1 MKKSLLF
8 IVISFISFHGI
19 AQKTEVL
26 FNVFLKDENIGQIK
40 AIETNTGSTIIRDIQ
55 SATDARIFA
64 FSIHVESD
72 TKITKGNEIMTEGIA
87 YRHANRGPEDVHA
100 TTKRVS
106 NRKYECTRND
116 KKTFLENTEITFCV
130 ADLYFKEPKGMSK
143 IYSNM
148 WAKMVAVKNLGN
160 GIYQV
165 TAPDNKKSLYTYKNS
180 KLTTIEL
187 DTPAGKV
194 ISKRK

>member
-1 MKKSLLF
+1 MFIIVSL
-8 IVISFISFHGI
+8 ISYSVV
-19 AQKTEVL
+19 AQKTEAL

-55 SATDARIFA
+55 STTDARIFA

-87 YRHANRGPEDVHA
+87 YRHANRGAEDVHA
-100 TTKRVS
+100 STKRVS
-106 NRKYECTRND
+106 NKKYERTRND
-116 KKTFLENTEITFCV
+116 KKTFLENTEITFCI
-130 ADLYFKEPKGMSK
+130 ADLYFKEPKGLSK

-148 WAKMVAVKNLGN
+148 WAEMVAVKNLGN
-160 GIYQV
+160 GVYQI

>member
-1 MKKSLLF
+1 MKRSLLF
-8 IVISFISFHGI
+8 IIVSLISYSVV
-19 AQKTEVL
+19 AQKTEAL

-55 SATDARIFA
+55 STTDARIFA

-87 YRHANRGPEDVHA
+87 YRHANRGAEDVHA
-100 TTKRVS
+100 STKRVS
-106 NRKYECTRND
+106 NKKYERTRND
-116 KKTFLENTEITFCV
+116 KKTFLENTEITFCI
-130 ADLYFKEPKGMSK
+130 ADLYFKEPKGLSK

-148 WAKMVAVKNLGN
+148 WAEMVAVKNLGN
-160 GIYQV
+160 GVYQI